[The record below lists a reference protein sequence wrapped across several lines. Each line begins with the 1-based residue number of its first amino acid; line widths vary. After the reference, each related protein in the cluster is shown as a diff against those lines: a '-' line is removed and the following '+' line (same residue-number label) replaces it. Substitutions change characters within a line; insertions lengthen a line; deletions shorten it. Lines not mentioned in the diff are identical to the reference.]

1 MTTGAAAQTGPKL
14 RSAAAA
20 GPAAVP
26 GEIVVGFR
34 SGVDGAERAAVR
46 SAADVRAAR
55 NLLVPGAQ
63 LVKVEGGQTVDDAIT
78 ELEQRPDVRYAE
90 PNWIYHATSTTP
102 DDPRF
107 GGLWGLHNTG
117 QTVDGQGGTIDAD
130 IDAPEAW
137 DRSTGSA
144 STVVAVVDSGVAWEH
159 PDLAPNMWSNADEIA
174 DNGVDDDGNGK
185 VDDVRGWDF
194 VDADNNPWDYNDHGT
209 HVAGT
214 IAARGDNGIG
224 ITGVAWEASIMPL
237 RALNAVGTGT
247 NAGIAD
253 AFTYAAA
260 NGAKVV
266 NASLGGGSR
275 SQAQSDAITNNPET
289 LFVIAAGNDGTDN
302 DVAAHYPCNL
312 DRGQP
317 DLRRRDRQHRHAG
330 RLLQLRRRFGRS
342 GGAGRRHRLGATAL
356 HRFLHRR
363 LRERPRRLDRAERAV
378 GHATALDSTWLTDSP
393 GATYANNADVAI
405 RTTST
410 VDVGTRTDCAFMFD
424 YAAFLEAGDWLY
436 VQSSPDATT
445 WTDLSRV
452 GDTDGFVE
460 DGFAAVAAG
469 SYYYRFRLTSDASIT
484 ESGVFID
491 NVRVSCPGG
500 TYGSA
505 DYQSLSGTSMAAPH
519 VAGAAAVLFSDTPT
533 ATVAEVKAALLD
545 SGDQIAGLSG
555 KTLTGRRLNLN
566 AALTSLV
573 HVANTTT
580 TITST
585 DPNPS
590 VVGQPATVRYSVAVN
605 APDSGTPTGN
615 VTVSDGFNSCT
626 GTVAAGECAITFTTA
641 GSKFLRA
648 TYAGDANHH
657 ASPASASVSAPGHPG
672 RHDDDDHL

>member
-1 MTTGAAAQTGPKL
+1 MPAALRRTAATMAAMTAVCALPVMTTGAAAQTGPTL
-14 RSAAAA
+14 RSAAPA
-20 GPAAVP
+20 GPVAVP

-34 SGVDGAERAAVR
+34 SGVDGAERAAAR
-46 SAADVRAAR
+46 SAADVRATR

-63 LVKVEGGQTVDDAIT
+63 LVKVERGQTVGDAIT

-107 GGLWGLHNTG
+107 GGLWGLHN
-117 QTVDGQGGTIDAD
+117 GTIDAD

-185 VDDVRGWDF
+185 VDDIRGWDF
-194 VDADNNPWDYNDHGT
+194 IDADNNPWDYNGHGT

-224 ITGVAWEASIMPL
+224 ITGVAWEASIMPV

-247 NAGIAD
+247 NAGITD

-266 NASLGGGSR
+266 NASLGGGPR
-275 SQAQSDAITNNPET
+275 SQAQSDAITDNPNT
-289 LFVIAAGNDGTDN
+289 LFVFAAGNDGTNN
-302 DVAAHYPCNL
+302 DVSPHFPCNYTASNL
-312 DRGQP
+312 ICVAATDNTDTLADFSNYGASSV
-317 DLRRRDRQHRHAG
+317 DLAAPGVDIDSARPHFTDSFTDG
-330 RLLQLRRRFGRS
+330 FES
-342 GGAGRRHRLGATAL
+342 GLGAWTVQSGPWGTQTAL
-356 HRFLHRR
+356 N
-363 LRERPRRLDRAERAV
+363 
-378 GHATALDSTWLTDSP
+378 TTWLVDSP
-393 GATYANNADVAI
+393 GATYADNADWAI
-405 RTTST
+405 RTSSK
-410 VDVGTRTDCAFMFD
+410 VDVGTRTDCAFMFE

-436 VQSSPDATT
+436 VQSSTDGTT
-445 WTDLSRV
+445 WTNLSRV
-452 GDTDGFVE
+452 GDTDGYVE

-500 TYGSA
+500 TYGSD
-505 DYQSLSGTSMAAPH
+505 DYQSMSGTSMAAPH

-555 KTLTGRRLNLN
+555 KTVTGRRLNLK
-566 AALTSLV
+566 AALT
-573 HVANTTT
+573 
-580 TITST
+580 
-585 DPNPS
+585 
-590 VVGQPATVRYSVAVN
+590 
-605 APDSGTPTGN
+605 
-615 VTVSDGFNSCT
+615 
-626 GTVAAGECAITFTTA
+626 
-641 GSKFLRA
+641 
-648 TYAGDANHH
+648 
-657 ASPASASVSAPGHPG
+657 
-672 RHDDDDHL
+672 